1 MSLPSPPPQGEP
13 PKKPE
18 RPQTGTTPASRL
30 ELSSMRSDMQEM
42 KEAMREIGA
51 QHNEAMREMRKEIRT
66 DNNAMLAH
74 LVGAMNA
81 MQGTLLQEISTH
93 ACRCPTNPRAP
104 GLGVAE
110 RTMSIDQID
119 SLWHAAPVRGS
130 GGSAPGA
137 LAVRG
142 STPGSAPRQERAPHE
157 FESPEGKVGGAK
169 ALCKVCHHHRSTHP
183 TSK

>member
-51 QHNEAMREMRKEIRT
+51 QHNEAMREMQ
-66 DNNAMLAH
+66 DMLAH

-169 ALCKVCHHHRSTHP
+169 DWCKACQKHRSAHP
-183 TSK
+183 TSKYWAPI